1 MILRGAILG
10 AVAAAAPWT
19 APQPGRPPHRI
30 DALTANGLIRR
41 RLAEVFNGRRRPFLV
56 ARLSL
61 GAELSVAAE
70 YASGLRT
77 NFGARALLA
86 SHAGVHGG
94 VEEASIFAHEYA
106 TALNASSIVAGFGGE
121 AEASVAKALA
131 PRAAFVEHRAVEPF
145 YFEGDAWT
153 AALRWRR
160 VLIVHPFADTI
171 RDQYSKHARGDLLW
185 PETVLP
191 RDLDLVVVKV
201 PSSLGRDANGTW
213 SAALRD
219 TKAAID
225 GAFPFDAAL
234 LGCGAYGLP
243 LAAHVVRSGA
253 SAVYVG
259 GGLQLLFGIM
269 GKRWADRAEIAAVA
283 RESWVWPSPRRRRPC
298 RAARAGIAGS
308 GGRCPAACARGPRR
322 PCAPARAK
330 GPRP

>member
-1 MILRGAILG
+1 MIYHCALAC
-10 AVAAAAPWT
+10 AVVAAAQWAAT
-19 APQPGRPPHRI
+19 QPGRPPHRI
-30 DALTANGLIRR
+30 DALTANDLISQ
-41 RLAEVFNGRRRPFLV
+41 RLAEALRGRRRPFLV

-86 SHAGVHGG
+86 SHVGVHGG

-283 RESWVWPSPRRRRPC
+283 RESWVWPSPRRRR
-298 RAARAGIAGS
+298 S
-308 GGRCPAACARGPRR
+308 GAWRR
-322 PCAPARAK
+322 DLFFAQRTTFHASV
-330 GPRP
+330 